1 MGASALMA
9 VGIKSMAAAYAS
21 LQTTSH
27 NIANAHVK
35 GYSRQTA
42 QLSTSEGQF
51 TGAGFFGKGVDVT
64 TVRRA
69 HSAFLTRESNAANSV
84 ASMDASRL
92 SMLERLELL
101 YQPGERG
108 LGYAAGQFLNAMA
121 DLASRPADSSTR
133 EVVLARGQEMASR
146 FSDVGRQLSAMQRN
160 ITADM
165 RSQVSEVN
173 QLAINIAQANE
184 RIAAVSG
191 LGQPPNDLLD
201 ERDRLISQLNTIV
214 QVSTVQAQDGSI
226 SVFIG
231 GGQRLVLANEA
242 SELSVL
248 QDPNDAT
255 RSAVGYSKD
264 GLVRS
269 IDAETLGG
277 GSIVGLLRFQNND
290 LIDAHNLSG
299 RIATAV
305 AGAVNAQ
312 QQLGVNL
319 YQPFGSVPTQ
329 AIFSVGPP
337 RVVPHSAN
345 LTDVSGAF
353 VGDVALTIVG
363 PAALKASDYRLQAD
377 PGGAPGVYQITRLDD
392 GNVRSI
398 VSGDV
403 VDGVR
408 IDILTPL
415 APGDFF
421 LLQPV
426 SQAAA
431 GMKLLLTDV
440 RDLAAAS
447 PLVATA
453 VPTATGTVGIDAL
466 RMLTPPPFPDHSV
479 NITFT
484 DDAGN
489 YQWSL
494 LDASGAVVSTS
505 TGTWQAGS
513 AIPKPP
519 TDMNG
524 FSLLLLGVPRLGD
537 QIVVEP
543 ADATNFVQNNGNA
556 VALASLRDGLIVD
569 GSTATDAYAAAMA
582 DIGVRVQGGRSTA
595 MITASMAEQAE
606 AARSGD
612 AGVNLDEEAALL
624 IQYQQAYQ
632 AAAKVLQ
639 AAQQVIDALLRNAA
653 V

>member
-9 VGIKSMAAAYAS
+9 VGIKSMAAAYAA

-42 QLSTSEGQF
+42 QLSTSQGQF
-51 TGAGFFGKGVDVT
+51 TGVGFFGKGVDVT
-64 TVRRA
+64 TVKRA
-69 HSAFLTRESNAANSV
+69 HSDFLTRESNAANSV
-84 ASMDASRL
+84 AEMDATRL
-92 SMLERLELL
+92 ALLERLELL
-101 YQPGERG
+101 FQPGERG
-108 LGYAAGQFLNAMA
+108 MGQAAGQFLNSMT

-133 EVVLARGQEMASR
+133 EVVLARAHDLASR
-146 FSDVGRQLSAMQRN
+146 FADTGRQLNAMQRN

-173 QLAINIAQANE
+173 QLAQNIAQSNE
-184 RIAAVSG
+184 RIATVTG

-201 ERDRLISQLNTIV
+201 ERDRLIARLNTIV

-226 SVFIG
+226 SVFVG

-242 SELSVL
+242 SGLSVM
-248 QDPNDAT
+248 QDPDDAS
-255 RSAVGYSKD
+255 RAAVGFADD
-264 GLVRS
+264 GLLRT

-290 LIDAHNLSG
+290 LVDARNLSG

-305 AGAVNAQ
+305 SGAVNQ
-312 QQLGVNL
+312 QQLLGVNL

-329 AIFSVGPP
+329 PIFGVGAP
-337 RVVPHSAN
+337 RIVPNSAN
-345 LTDVSGAF
+345 LTDVTGNF
-353 VGDVALTIVG
+353 VASVDIAVVEPG
-363 PAALKASDYRLQAD
+363 ALKASDYRLEAD
-377 PGGAPGVYQITRLDD
+377 PAGAPGVYKLTRLDD
-392 GNVRSI
+392 GTVRSI
-398 VSGDV
+398 NRGDI

-408 IDILTPL
+408 FDVLAPL
-415 APGDFF
+415 APGDRF

-426 SQAAA
+426 AQAAA
-431 GMKLLLTDV
+431 GMAMLLTDV

-453 VPTATGTVGIDAL
+453 IPTATGTVAINAL
-466 RMLTPPPFPDHSV
+466 RMLTPPPNPDHSV

-489 YQWSL
+489 YQWQL
-494 LDASGAVVSTS
+494 LDPTGTVVSTAS
-505 TGTWQAGS
+505 GTWSAGS
-513 AIPKPP
+513 PIPTPP

-524 FSLLLLGVPRLGD
+524 FSLTLLGVPRLGD
-537 QIVVEP
+537 QVLVKP
-543 ADATNFVQNNGNA
+543 ADGQNFVQNNGNA
-556 VALASLRDGLIVD
+556 VALASLRDALIVD
-569 GSTATDAYAAAMA
+569 GSTATDSYAAAMA
-582 DIGVRVQGGRSTA
+582 DVGVRVQGARSTA
-595 MITASMAEQAE
+595 TITGSMAEQAE

-612 AGVNLDEEAALL
+612 SGVNLDEEAAML

-639 AAQQVIDALLRNAA
+639 VAQQVIDALLRNAG

>member
-9 VGIKSMAAAYAS
+9 VGIKSMAAAYAA

-42 QLSTSEGQF
+42 QLSTSQGQF
-51 TGAGFFGKGVDVT
+51 TGVGFFGKGVDVT
-64 TVRRA
+64 TVKRA
-69 HSAFLTRESNAANSV
+69 HSDFLTRESNAANSV
-84 ASMDASRL
+84 AEMDATRL
-92 SMLERLELL
+92 ALLERLELL
-101 YQPGERG
+101 FQPGERG
-108 LGYAAGQFLNAMA
+108 MGQAAGQFLNSMT

-133 EVVLARGQEMASR
+133 EVVLARAHDLASR
-146 FSDVGRQLSAMQRN
+146 FADTGRQLNAMQRN

-173 QLAINIAQANE
+173 QLAQNIAQSNE
-184 RIAAVSG
+184 RIATVTG

-201 ERDRLISQLNTIV
+201 ERDRLIARLNTIL

-226 SVFIG
+226 SVFVG

-242 SELSVL
+242 SGLSVM
-248 QDPNDAT
+248 QDPDDAS
-255 RSAVGYSKD
+255 RAAVGFADD
-264 GLVRS
+264 GLLRT

-290 LIDAHNLSG
+290 LVDARNLSG

-305 AGAVNAQ
+305 SGAVNQ
-312 QQLGVNL
+312 QQLLGVNL

-329 AIFSVGPP
+329 PIFGVGAP
-337 RVVPHSAN
+337 RIVPNSAN
-345 LTDVSGAF
+345 LTDVTGNF
-353 VGDVALTIVG
+353 VASVDIAVVEPG
-363 PAALKASDYRLQAD
+363 ALKASDYRLEAD
-377 PGGAPGVYQITRLDD
+377 PAGAPGVYKLTRLDD
-392 GNVRSI
+392 GKVRSI
-398 VSGDV
+398 NSGDI

-408 IDILTPL
+408 FDVLAPL
-415 APGDFF
+415 APGDRF

-426 SQAAA
+426 AQAAA
-431 GMKLLLTDV
+431 GMAMLLTDV

-453 VPTATGTVGIDAL
+453 IPTATGTVAINAL
-466 RMLTPPPFPDHSV
+466 RMLTPPPNPDHSV

-489 YQWSL
+489 YQWQL
-494 LDASGAVVSTS
+494 LDPTGTVVSTAS
-505 TGTWQAGS
+505 GTWSAGS
-513 AIPKPP
+513 PIPTPP

-524 FSLLLLGVPRLGD
+524 FSLTLLGVPRLGD
-537 QIVVEP
+537 QVVVKP
-543 ADATNFVQNNGNA
+543 ADGQNFVQNNGNA
-556 VALASLRDGLIVD
+556 VALASLRDALIVD
-569 GSTATDAYAAAMA
+569 GSTATDSYAAAMA
-582 DIGVRVQGGRSTA
+582 DVGVRVQGARSTA
-595 MITASMAEQAE
+595 TITGSMAEQAE

-612 AGVNLDEEAALL
+612 SGVNLDEEAAML

-639 AAQQVIDALLRNAA
+639 VAQQVIDALLRNAA

>member
-9 VGIKSMAAAYAS
+9 VGIKSMAAAYAA

-42 QLSTSEGQF
+42 QLSTSQGQF
-51 TGAGFFGKGVDVT
+51 TGVGFFGKGVDVT
-64 TVRRA
+64 TVKRA
-69 HSAFLTRESNAANSV
+69 HSDFLTRESNAANSV
-84 ASMDASRL
+84 AEMDATRL
-92 SMLERLELL
+92 ALLERLELL
-101 YQPGERG
+101 FQPGERG
-108 LGYAAGQFLNAMA
+108 MGQAAGQFLNSMT

-133 EVVLARGQEMASR
+133 EVVLARAHDLASR
-146 FSDVGRQLSAMQRN
+146 FADTGRQLNAMQRN

-173 QLAINIAQANE
+173 QLAQNIAQSNE
-184 RIAAVSG
+184 RIATVTG

-201 ERDRLISQLNTIV
+201 ERDRLIARLNTIL

-226 SVFIG
+226 SVFVG

-242 SELSVL
+242 SGLSVM
-248 QDPNDAT
+248 QDPDDAS
-255 RSAVGYSKD
+255 RAAVGFADD
-264 GLVRS
+264 GLLRT

-290 LIDAHNLSG
+290 LVDARNLSG

-305 AGAVNAQ
+305 SGAVNQ
-312 QQLGVNL
+312 QQLLGVNL

-329 AIFSVGPP
+329 PIFGVGAP
-337 RVVPHSAN
+337 RIVPNSAN
-345 LTDVSGAF
+345 LTDVTGNF
-353 VGDVALTIVG
+353 VASVDIAVVEPG
-363 PAALKASDYRLQAD
+363 ALKASDYRLEAD
-377 PGGAPGVYQITRLDD
+377 PAGAPGVYKLTRLDD
-392 GNVRSI
+392 GKVRSI
-398 VSGDV
+398 NSGDI

-408 IDILTPL
+408 FDVLAPL
-415 APGDFF
+415 APGDRF

-426 SQAAA
+426 GQAAA
-431 GMKLLLTDV
+431 GMAMLLTDV

-453 VPTATGTVGIDAL
+453 IPTATGTVAINAL
-466 RMLTPPPFPDHSV
+466 RMLTPPPNPDHSV

-489 YQWSL
+489 YQWQL
-494 LDASGAVVSTS
+494 LDPTGTVVSTAS
-505 TGTWQAGS
+505 GTWSAGS
-513 AIPKPP
+513 PIPTPP

-524 FSLLLLGVPRLGD
+524 FSLTLLGVPRLGD
-537 QIVVEP
+537 QVLVKP
-543 ADATNFVQNNGNA
+543 ADGQNFVQNNGNA
-556 VALASLRDGLIVD
+556 VALASLRDALIVD
-569 GSTATDAYAAAMA
+569 GSTATDSYAAAMA
-582 DIGVRVQGGRSTA
+582 DVGVRVQGARSTA
-595 MITASMAEQAE
+595 TITGSMAEQAE

-612 AGVNLDEEAALL
+612 SGVNLDEEAAML

-639 AAQQVIDALLRNAA
+639 VAQQVIDALLRNAA

>member
-69 HSAFLTRESNAANSV
+69 HSEFLTRESNAANSV
-84 ASMDASRL
+84 AEMDNTRL
-92 SMLERLELL
+92 AMLERLERLF
-101 YQPGERG
+101 QPGERG
-108 LGYAAGQFLNAMA
+108 LGYSAGQFLNAMT

-133 EVVLARGQEMASR
+133 EVVLARAQEMASR
-146 FSDVGRQLSAMQRN
+146 FADTGRQLATLQRN
-160 ITADM
+160 ITADI
-165 RSQVSEVN
+165 RSQVTELN
-173 QLAINIAQANE
+173 QLAVNVAQAND

-201 ERDRLISQLNTIV
+201 ERDRLIAKINSIV
-214 QVSTVQAQDGSI
+214 QVSTVPAQDGTV

-231 GGQRLVLANEA
+231 GGQRLVLAGEA
-242 SELSVL
+242 SAMAVL
-248 QDPNDAT
+248 QDQDDPT
-255 RSAVGYSKD
+255 RSAVGYVKD
-264 GLVRS
+264 GLIS
-269 IDAETLGG
+269 TINPETLGG
-277 GSIVGLLRFQNND
+277 GSIVGLLRFQNGD
-290 LIDAHNLSG
+290 LVDAQNLAG

-305 AGAVNAQ
+305 AGAVNQQ

-319 YQPFGSVPTQ
+319 YQPFGAVPTE
-329 AIFSVGPP
+329 AMFSVGAP
-337 RVVPHSAN
+337 RVVPNSAN
-345 LTDVSGAF
+345 LTDVSGYF
-353 VGDVALTIVG
+353 VGNVALTVVG

-377 PGGAPGVYQITRLDD
+377 PGGAPGVYQLTRLDD
-392 GNVRSI
+392 GKVSSV

-408 IDILTPL
+408 IDILSPP
-415 APGDFF
+415 APGDRF

-426 SQAAA
+426 GQAAA

-447 PLVATA
+447 PMVATA
-453 VPTATGTVGIDAL
+453 VTTATGTVAIDAL
-466 RMLTPPPFPDHSV
+466 RMVSTPPYPDHSV

-484 DDAGN
+484 DDLGN
-489 YQWSL
+489 YQWTL
-494 LDASGAVVSTS
+494 LDASGAAVSTA

-513 AIPKPP
+513 TIPTPP

-537 QIVVEP
+537 QVLVRP
-543 ADATNFVQNNGNA
+543 ADSQNFVQNNGNA
-556 VALASLRDGLIVD
+556 VALAALRDALIVD
-569 GSTATDAYAAAMA
+569 GATATDAYAAAMA
-582 DIGVRVQGGRSTA
+582 DVGVRVQGGRSTA
-595 MITASMAEQAE
+595 TITAAMAEQAE

-653 V
+653 M

>member
-9 VGIKSMAAAYAS
+9 VGIKSMAAAYAA

-42 QLSTSEGQF
+42 QLSTSQGQF
-51 TGAGFFGKGVDVT
+51 TGVGFFGKGVDVT
-64 TVRRA
+64 TVKRA
-69 HSAFLTRESNAANSV
+69 HSDFLTRESNAANSV
-84 ASMDASRL
+84 AEMDATRL
-92 SMLERLELL
+92 ALLERLELL
-101 YQPGERG
+101 FQPGERG
-108 LGYAAGQFLNAMA
+108 MGQAAGQFLNSMT

-133 EVVLARGQEMASR
+133 EVVLARAHDLASR
-146 FSDVGRQLSAMQRN
+146 FADTGRQLNAMQRN

-173 QLAINIAQANE
+173 QLAQNIAQSNE
-184 RIAAVSG
+184 RIATVTG

-201 ERDRLISQLNTIV
+201 ERDRLIARLNTIV

-226 SVFIG
+226 SVFVG

-242 SELSVL
+242 SGLSVM
-248 QDPNDAT
+248 QDPDDAS
-255 RSAVGYSKD
+255 RAAVGFADD
-264 GLVRS
+264 GLLRT

-290 LIDAHNLSG
+290 LVDARNLSG

-305 AGAVNAQ
+305 SGAVNQ
-312 QQLGVNL
+312 QQLLGVNL

-329 AIFSVGPP
+329 PIFGVGAP
-337 RVVPHSAN
+337 RIVPNSAN
-345 LTDVSGAF
+345 LTDVTGNF
-353 VGDVALTIVG
+353 VASVDIAVVEPG
-363 PAALKASDYRLQAD
+363 ALKASDYRLEAD
-377 PGGAPGVYQITRLDD
+377 PAGAPGVYKLTRLDD
-392 GNVRSI
+392 GKVRSI
-398 VSGDV
+398 NSGDI

-408 IDILTPL
+408 FDVLAPL
-415 APGDFF
+415 APGDRF

-426 SQAAA
+426 AQAAA
-431 GMKLLLTDV
+431 GMAMLLTDV

-453 VPTATGTVGIDAL
+453 IPTATGTVAINAL
-466 RMLTPPPFPDHSV
+466 RMLTPPPNPDHSV

-489 YQWSL
+489 YQWQL
-494 LDASGAVVSTS
+494 LDPTGTVVSTAS
-505 TGTWQAGS
+505 GTWSAGS
-513 AIPKPP
+513 PIPTPP

-524 FSLLLLGVPRLGD
+524 FSLTLLGVPRLGD
-537 QIVVEP
+537 QVLVKP
-543 ADATNFVQNNGNA
+543 ADGQNFVQNNGNA
-556 VALASLRDGLIVD
+556 VALASLRDALIVD
-569 GSTATDAYAAAMA
+569 GSTATDSYAAAMA
-582 DIGVRVQGGRSTA
+582 DVGVRVQGARSTA
-595 MITASMAEQAE
+595 TITGSMAEQAE

-612 AGVNLDEEAALL
+612 SGVNLDEEAAML

-639 AAQQVIDALLRNAA
+639 VAQQVIDALLRNAA

>member
-9 VGIKSMAAAYAS
+9 VGIKSMAAAYAA

-42 QLSTSEGQF
+42 QLSTSQGQF
-51 TGAGFFGKGVDVT
+51 TGVGFFGKGVDVT
-64 TVRRA
+64 TVKRA
-69 HSAFLTRESNAANSV
+69 HSDFLTRESNAANSV
-84 ASMDASRL
+84 AEMDATRL
-92 SMLERLELL
+92 ALLERLELL
-101 YQPGERG
+101 FQPGERG
-108 LGYAAGQFLNAMA
+108 MGQAAGQFLNSMT

-133 EVVLARGQEMASR
+133 EVVLARAHDLASR
-146 FSDVGRQLSAMQRN
+146 FADTGRQLNAMQRN
-160 ITADM
+160 ITVDM

-173 QLAINIAQANE
+173 QLAQNIAQSNE
-184 RIAAVSG
+184 RIATVTG

-201 ERDRLISQLNTIV
+201 ERDRLIARLNTIV

-226 SVFIG
+226 SVFVG

-242 SELSVL
+242 SGLSVM
-248 QDPNDAT
+248 QDPDDAS
-255 RSAVGYSKD
+255 RAAVGFADD
-264 GLVRS
+264 GLLRT

-290 LIDAHNLSG
+290 LVDARNLSG

-305 AGAVNAQ
+305 SGAVNQ
-312 QQLGVNL
+312 QQLLGVNL

-329 AIFSVGPP
+329 PIFGVGAP
-337 RVVPHSAN
+337 RIVPNSAN
-345 LTDVSGAF
+345 LTDVTGNF
-353 VGDVALTIVG
+353 VASVDIAVVEPG
-363 PAALKASDYRLQAD
+363 ALKASDYRLEAD
-377 PGGAPGVYQITRLDD
+377 PAGAPGVYKLTRLDD
-392 GNVRSI
+392 GKVRSI
-398 VSGDV
+398 NSGDI

-408 IDILTPL
+408 FDVLAPL
-415 APGDFF
+415 APGDRF

-426 SQAAA
+426 AQAAA
-431 GMKLLLTDV
+431 GMAMLLTDV

-453 VPTATGTVGIDAL
+453 IPTATGTVAINAL
-466 RMLTPPPFPDHSV
+466 RMLTPPPNPDHSV

-489 YQWSL
+489 YQWQL
-494 LDASGAVVSTS
+494 LDPTGTVVSTAS
-505 TGTWQAGS
+505 GTWSAGS
-513 AIPKPP
+513 PIPTPP

-524 FSLLLLGVPRLGD
+524 FSLTLLGVPRLGD
-537 QIVVEP
+537 QVVVKP
-543 ADATNFVQNNGNA
+543 ADGQNFVQNNGNA
-556 VALASLRDGLIVD
+556 VALASLRDALIVD
-569 GSTATDAYAAAMA
+569 GSTATDSYAAAMA
-582 DIGVRVQGGRSTA
+582 YVGVRVQGARSTA
-595 MITASMAEQAE
+595 TITGSMAEQAE

-612 AGVNLDEEAALL
+612 SGVNLDEEAAML

-639 AAQQVIDALLRNAA
+639 VAQQVIDALLRNAA